1 MVEGEGVLADD
12 LEAEDGDEVDELF
25 ASGTRFGGGLNAG
38 GGGGAETEVED
49 NVNPGAGG
57 GHARWVLGSF

>member
-38 GGGGAETEVED
+38 GGGGGAETEVED

-57 GHARWVLGSF
+57 GHAR